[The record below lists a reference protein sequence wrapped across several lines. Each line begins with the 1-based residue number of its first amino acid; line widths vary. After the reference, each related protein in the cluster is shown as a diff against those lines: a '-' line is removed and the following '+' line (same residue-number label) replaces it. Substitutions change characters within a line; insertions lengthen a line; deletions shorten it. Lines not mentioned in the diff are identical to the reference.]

1 MGMVFRGYNIY
12 DSLYSKYRTSRC
24 SEGVLRV
31 FWGCTGDVLGM
42 FWGGLGGV
50 WKVSGR
56 CLGGVWDVLEVFGRC
71 LGVFGCCLVCVCVC
85 VLGRF
90 GSFRC
95 CSGAGSRRIGAR
107 PVDMG
112 CAVRFG
118 TDRVSGST
126 RLRGKRRF

>member
-1 MGMVFRGYNIY
+1 
-12 DSLYSKYRTSRC
+12 
-24 SEGVLRV
+24 
-31 FWGCTGDVLGM
+31 M

-71 LGVFGCCLVCVCVC
+71 LGVFGCCLVCV
-85 VLGRF
+85 LGRF

-118 TDRVSGST
+118 TDRASGST
-126 RLRGKRRF
+126 GLRGKSRL

>member
-1 MGMVFRGYNIY
+1 MFR
-12 DSLYSKYRTSRC
+12 
-24 SEGVLRV
+24 
-31 FWGCTGDVLGM
+31 
-42 FWGGLGGV
+42 GGLGGV

-71 LGVFGCCLVCVCVC
+71 LGVFGCCLVCV
-85 VLGRF
+85 LGRF

-118 TDRVSGST
+118 TDPPIPDP
-126 RLRGKRRF
+126 RLRGKSRL

>member
-1 MGMVFRGYNIY
+1 M
-12 DSLYSKYRTSRC
+12 
-24 SEGVLRV
+24 
-31 FWGCTGDVLGM
+31 
-42 FWGGLGGV
+42 
-50 WKVSGR
+50 SGR

-71 LGVFGCCLVCVCVC
+71 LGVFGCCLVC

-118 TDRVSGST
+118 TDRASGST
-126 RLRGKRRF
+126 GLRGKSRL